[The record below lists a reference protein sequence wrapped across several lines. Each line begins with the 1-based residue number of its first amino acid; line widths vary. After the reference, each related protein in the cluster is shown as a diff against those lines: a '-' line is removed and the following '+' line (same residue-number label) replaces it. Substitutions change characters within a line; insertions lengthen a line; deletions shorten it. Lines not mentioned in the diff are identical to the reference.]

1 MNSSTQDAHCINS
14 EARILNPHSREV
26 KDDCLAIMSSEYHV
40 LHMMQNKHRKLT
52 GQGTNKDASPC
63 CPALGSSGLWTISKG
78 ASCCIV
84 GKTTGKTS
92 LLSSSSTFTFCVSC
106 KFCIFCIFCKTS
118 LLSVSPTFSWC
129 WSCCGGG
136 SGQGENTGGIETVG
150 GRYPTRMETC
160 KILKLHLIVR
170 CTLATSTLSQGS
182 LGLASVILQTTWST

>member
-1 MNSSTQDAHCINS
+1 MTVMTCERKPFLI
-14 EARILNPHSREV
+14 
-26 KDDCLAIMSSEYHV
+26 SSEYHV

-52 GQGTNKDASPC
+52 GQGTNKEASPC

-92 LLSSSSTFTFCVSC
+92 LLSSSSTFTFCISCIACISCISCIIC
-106 KFCIFCIFCKTS
+106 KFWKFWIFCK
-118 LLSVSPTFSWC
+118 
-129 WSCCGGG
+129 
-136 SGQGENTGGIETVG
+136 
-150 GRYPTRMETC
+150 
-160 KILKLHLIVR
+160 KILSYPRAPPSACVAAAAEVAPDKARTLEASRWSVEDIPQGWKPAIFSNSTLIVL

>member
-1 MNSSTQDAHCINS
+1 
-14 EARILNPHSREV
+14 
-26 KDDCLAIMSSEYHV
+26 
-40 LHMMQNKHRKLT
+40 MMQNKHRKLT

-92 LLSSSSTFTFCVSC
+92 LLSSSSTFTFCISCIACVSC
-106 KFCIFCIFCKTS
+106 ISRIICKILNILQKNS
-118 LLSVSPTFSWC
+118 FLSPSPTFSLC
-129 WSCCGGG
+129 CSCCGGG
-136 SGQGENTGGIETVG
+136 SGQGENAGGIEMVG

-182 LGLASVILQTTWST
+182 LGLASVILQTT

>member
-1 MNSSTQDAHCINS
+1 
-14 EARILNPHSREV
+14 
-26 KDDCLAIMSSEYHV
+26 MSSEYHI
-40 LHMMQNKHRKLT
+40 LHVIQIKHRKLT

-92 LLSSSSTFTFCVSC
+92 LLSSSSTFIFRIS
-106 KFCIFCIFCKTS
+106 CIFCISCKSCITCKFWIFCKTS

-129 WSCCGGG
+129 CSCCGGG
-136 SGQGENTGGIETVG
+136 SGQGENAGGIETVG